1 MLRESPP
8 PLPIKTDDL
17 PPRPALKEERE
28 VLLASAPPPMLKVVP
43 LVPEQPSDRER
54 PRGALESPKKR
65 GRLPPPVSN
74 TVS

>member
-43 LVPEQPSDRER
+43 LVPGTVTASPCVSSLDEQ
-54 PRGALESPKKR
+54 
-65 GRLPPPVSN
+65 
-74 TVS
+74 TC